1 MKSPTE
7 FEALGLGGKELALY
21 LATLQQGP
29 APISTLAAKA
39 GVKRP
44 TAYNHL
50 NDLMAKGMV
59 HQVVK
64 GKRKLYATHPPEQ
77 LLDVLESR
85 RQQLVSQLPYLNSL
99 YRTTP
104 KQPRVTY
111 FEGKA
116 ALVRAY
122 KELWS
127 TSQTIYTAF
136 SPERYF
142 QVFTPE
148 DNEEFY
154 RLLKQNGGQINDL
167 VEQSPKAE
175 EFMKHAYRKGS
186 GYAKMLPASTKLAVD
201 FLATTKVVA
210 LVSLRNQTA
219 TVIEDS
225 DIASAHVALFKLL
238 WQTAA

>member
-1 MKSPTE
+1 MKTTE
-7 FEALGLGGKELALY
+7 QLQALGLTKNEISLY
-21 LATLQQGP
+21 LATLQIGP
-29 APISTLAAKA
+29 APISKLAGKA

-50 NDLMAKGMV
+50 DDLIVKGLV
-59 HQVVK
+59 HQLVK

-77 LLDVLESR
+77 LLDVLEQR
-85 RQQLVSQLPYLNSL
+85 RQQVVAQLPYLNSL
-99 YRTTP
+99 YRATP

-111 FEGKA
+111 YEGKA
-116 ALVRAY
+116 GLKRAY
-122 KELWS
+122 TEIWS
-127 TSQTIYTAF
+127 TPLTIYTAF

-154 RLLKQNGGQINDL
+154 KLLKQHGGQINDL
-167 VEQSPKAE
+167 VEQSAKGE
-175 EFMKHAYRKGS
+175 EFMKHSYRKGS
-186 GYAKMLPASTKLAVD
+186 GQAKFLPASTRLAVD

-219 TVIEDS
+219 TVIEDP
-225 DIASAHVALFKLL
+225 DIASAHVALFKTL
-238 WQTAA
+238 WDSI

>member
-1 MKSPTE
+1 MKTTE
-7 FEALGLGGKELALY
+7 QLQALGLTKNEISLY
-21 LATLQQGP
+21 LATLQIGP
-29 APISTLAAKA
+29 APISRLASKA

-50 NDLMAKGMV
+50 DDLINKGLV

-77 LLDVLESR
+77 LLEVLE
-85 RQQLVSQLPYLNSL
+85 QQRHQVAQALPYLNSL
-99 YRTTP
+99 YHTTP
-104 KQPRVTY
+104 KQPRVMFY
-111 FEGKA
+111 EGKA

-122 KELWS
+122 REIWS
-127 TSQTIYTAF
+127 TPQTIYTAF

-154 RLLKQNGGQINDL
+154 KLLMQNGGQINDL
-167 VEQSPKAE
+167 VERSAKAE
-175 EFMKHAYRKGS
+175 EFMKHSYRKGS
-186 GYAKMLPASTKLAVD
+186 GQAKFLPESTKLAVD

-219 TVIEDS
+219 TVIDDP
-225 DIASAHVALFKLL
+225 DIAAAHVALFKTI
-238 WQTAA
+238 WNSI